1 MKHMFMCGAAVAVA
15 LCADAAMAQQAAPA
29 PTPTPTPSN
38 GDIVVTATRQSTL
51 LSKTPVAMTAVTGE
65 GLRSAGVTDAR
76 SLAQV
81 APNLAI
87 TENGDGL
94 RIAIRGVTSTD
105 GTEKGDPSAAFLLD
119 GIYIARSQD
128 QQGSFY
134 DVSQVEVLRGPQG
147 TLYGRNTTAGV
158 VNVQSNRPKAK
169 WEGSFDAKYGNLNS
183 QNFTG
188 MINAPVSDTLGVRLA
203 MNYDRQDNN
212 LREGVSN
219 PQYSINPGR
228 KLFSTR
234 LSFGGD
240 LGRLHFVV
248 RGDYS
253 IQRGTMTNVVPLSN
267 VFTNTGTVG
276 QDPTYRSNQ
285 SGTAM
290 RTLPY
295 GQTYPSYKW
304 YTNKG
309 IMGEATYALGNSVD
323 VTYLGSYRES
333 KHDFV
338 QDLYF
343 QEALQNPATFWGRY
357 HQNSQELRLAFGKGH
372 KLHGQAGAY
381 YFDEESNLNYTLG
394 NPLSSLVYPG
404 ASGYAFP
411 QGPTIARSKAG
422 FGQFTYDALPG
433 LHLTGGIRY
442 TNDLKSRNGAT
453 VLYFPD
459 QASVPASFG
468 SQCVGTTCT
477 LNLNIARR
485 SFQKVTFKGGA
496 DYDIPNLGL
505 AYVTVS
511 TGYKAGGFNDGCVS
525 GSGTGCALGASQLYY
540 APETLTAYEG
550 GVKFKFMDGRLR
562 FNASA
567 FHYDYKNLQLSQAA
581 TLTDPT
587 TGAKVLQTLI
597 QNAGTAKVDG
607 IETETTWTPTSND
620 RLLVAL
626 NYTNARY
633 STFSPTN
640 SSNQT
645 VNFSGKQ
652 LDHAPKWTATLAYN
666 RTVPLANGAKV
677 EAGVMS
683 RISSSYVM
691 SDLNMLYQFR
701 QPSFTKT
708 DLTLTYKAPRERYY
722 VQAYAKNLENNI
734 TIAAAASGN
743 TPSVTIEEPRTYG
756 IRAGVKF

>member
-1 MKHMFMCGAAVAVA
+1 MSGAAMMAA
-15 LCADAAMAQQAAPA
+15 LTTATAAMAQQANTPAPA
-29 PTPTPTPSN
+29 S

-81 APNLAI
+81 TPNLAI
-87 TENGDGL
+87 TENSDGL
-94 RIAIRGVTSTD
+94 RISIRGVTSTD

-158 VNVQSNRPKAK
+158 VNVQSNRPKPK
-169 WEGSFDAKYGNLNS
+169 WEASFDAKYGNLNS

-188 MINAPVSDTLGVRLA
+188 MINAPVSETLGIRLA
-203 MNYDRQDNN
+203 ANYDRQDNN
-212 LREGVSN
+212 LREGTSN
-219 PQYSINPGR
+219 PPYSLNPGR
-228 KLFSTR
+228 KVFSTR

-240 LGRLHFVV
+240 IGRLHFVI

-253 IQRGTMTNVVPLSN
+253 IQRGSMTNTVPLST
-267 VFTNTGTVG
+267 FFSNTATVG
-276 QDPTYRSNQ
+276 QNPTYRSGQ
-285 SGTAM
+285 SANTL
-290 RTLPY
+290 RTVPY

-304 YTNKG
+304 YNNKG
-309 IMGEATYALGNSVD
+309 VMGEATYALTDGID

-343 QEALQNPATFWGRY
+343 LESLQNPATFWGKY

-372 KLHGQAGAY
+372 KLHGQAGGY
-381 YFDEESNLNYTLG
+381 YFEEESHLNYTLG

-422 FGQFTYDALPG
+422 FGQITYDALPG
-433 LHLTGGIRY
+433 LHLTGGVRY
-442 TNDLKSRNGAT
+442 TSDLKSRSGAT
-453 VLYFPD
+453 VLYFPN

-477 LNLNIARR
+477 LNLNIASR
-485 SFQKVTFKGGA
+485 SFEKVTFKAGA

-505 AYVTVS
+505 AYASVS
-511 TGYKAGGFNDGCVS
+511 TGYKAGGFNDGCVT
-525 GSGTGCALGASQLYY
+525 GNGVGCALNASQLYY
-540 APETLTAYEG
+540 NPETLTAYEG
-550 GVKFKFMDGRLR
+550 GVKFKFAQNRLR
-562 FNASA
+562 FNASV

-607 IETETTWTPTSND
+607 IETETTYTPTQDD
-620 RLLVAL
+620 RLLVSV
-626 NYTNARY
+626 NYNNARY
-633 STFSPTN
+633 TTFTPTN
-640 SSNQT
+640 SSSQS
-645 VNFSGKQ
+645 VNFAGKE
-652 LDHAPKWTATLAYN
+652 LDHAPKWTATLGY
-666 RTVPLANGAKV
+666 THTFHLAGGASV
-677 EAGVMS
+677 EGSALS
-683 RISSSYVM
+683 RISSAYFM

-708 DLTLTYKAPRERYY
+708 DLTLTYKAPRDRYY

-734 TIAAAASGN
+734 TIAAATAGN
-743 TPSVTIEEPRTYG
+743 TPGVTIEEPRTYG
-756 IRAGVKF
+756 LRAGVKF